1 MKEGG
6 YKNPMEVPR
15 VAKIV
20 VNMGVGEAI
29 TNAKALEAAST
40 DMTTVTGQKP
50 YVRRARKS
58 ISNFKLRE
66 GMPIGVAVTL
76 RRDRMYEFL
85 DRLTSVAF
93 PRVRDFRGISPK
105 AFDGRGNYTIGLKE
119 QIIFPEI
126 DYDKIDKIRGMN
138 VTIVTT
144 AETDEEALRL
154 LTMLKMPFRK

>member
-15 VAKIV
+15 ITKIV

-29 TNAKALEAAST
+29 TNAKALESASA
-40 DMTTVTGQKP
+40 DMTTITGQKP
-50 YVRRARKS
+50 YVRRAKKS

-76 RRDRMYEFL
+76 RRNRMYEFL
-85 DRLTSVAF
+85 DRLTAVAF
-93 PRVRDFRGISPK
+93 PRVRDFRGISAK

-144 AETDEEALRL
+144 ASTDEEAQRL
-154 LTMLKMPFRK
+154 LALLKMPFRK